1 MGGLQEWKKKAVQ
14 VPGQKAGSG
23 LEKTVRKQLA
33 AAVGADYF
41 DNRDPVR
48 HITEDFQ
55 KTFDLMGSRKARE
68 RSGMLFET
76 EMKQI
81 VPGLS
86 ENRKDQEQPA
96 GLQAGTPGGD
106 WSQIA
111 QQRGRES
118 FLEQSS
124 MGDMVEPTDEPGQQM
139 FLSRFAQVAF
149 NRGTLAGAVL
159 RGTGKMML
167 FSCLKRTAGQSQ
179 PMNLRQRKLFEGS
192 SQRRN
197 VTVAARARWQTAR
210 VPCQI

>member
-1 MGGLQEWKKKAVQ
+1 
-14 VPGQKAGSG
+14 
-23 LEKTVRKQLA
+23 
-33 AAVGADYF
+33 
-41 DNRDPVR
+41 
-48 HITEDFQ
+48 
-55 KTFDLMGSRKARE
+55 
-68 RSGMLFET
+68 MLFET

-167 FSCLKRTAGQSQ
+167 FFIIEKGISFLQG
-179 PMNLRQRKLFEGS
+179 LRAALFSELVFAACKFRHGIHYPTGIPQHIHHEPYS
-192 SQRRN
+192 SIRFSPVEHHLIRRMPGYISPLG
-197 VTVAARARWQTAR
+197 ASFK
-210 VPCQI
+210 